1 MWLHYSPQVDEADQ
15 VASHNNN
22 NRKEMYKYKKE
33 LKERKKKSVTDSG
46 RKKRGSEA
54 S

>member
-33 LKERKKKSVTDSG
+33 LKERKKKVSDRFG
-46 RKKRGSEA
+46 
-54 S
+54 